1 MVPLIK
7 KSRHPMKQGSEN
19 AVVAVV
25 LGVDLRRKRLQAMI
39 LARPLPADAKS
50 MGAMQTMT
58 TRTMMEIVSTE
69 DFK

>member
-1 MVPLIK
+1 MN
-7 KSRHPMKQGSEN
+7 QGSEN

-25 LGVDLRRKRLQAMI
+25 LGDDLRRKRPQAMI
-39 LARPLPADAKS
+39 LARPLPADVKS
-50 MGAMQTMT
+50 MGVMQTMT

>member
-1 MVPLIK
+1 
-7 KSRHPMKQGSEN
+7 MKQGSEN

-50 MGAMQTMT
+50 MVAMQTMT